1 MEAPTINTGPVT
13 SLEAAKTEYQ
23 ELKALLEAKDGFP
36 QGGTGWAQ
44 SVLNRIN
51 DRMNQLRVEITD
63 QIVFGDKKNA

>member
-13 SLEAAKTEYQ
+13 SLSAAKDEYRK
-23 ELKALLEAKDGFP
+23 LKALLEVKEGFP

-51 DRMNQLRVEITD
+51 DRMNWLRIEITD
-63 QIVFGDKKNA
+63 EVCFKEQNHE